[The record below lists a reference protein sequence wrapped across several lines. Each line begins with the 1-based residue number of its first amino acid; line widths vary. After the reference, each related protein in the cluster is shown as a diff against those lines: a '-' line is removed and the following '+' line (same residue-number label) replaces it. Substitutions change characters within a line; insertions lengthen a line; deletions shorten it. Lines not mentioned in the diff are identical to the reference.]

1 MAYQT
6 RVTYVVTEGQR
17 EFDLAIPYLD
27 KTHIKVTLNG
37 SAPFFEWVSD
47 SRIRLTYPAIEN
59 SVLKIRRDTPI
70 SNALVEFQNGATLT
84 KEELNTAVRQLLYK
98 QQELDDLYRGA
109 LDQAQIRL
117 GDHLG
122 VVTTPEAIMDELLRT
137 SELGDD
143 LLNRFRDALASID
156 LSAERILQQ
165 SFELTDQAFRTDTLD
180 GIVSNTTTRTDSLE
194 LRVDTLTDLVDS
206 LVNLEDGTGI
216 ATIIQN
222 EAQQRVEGDTAL
234 ASTLA
239 LIGAK
244 NGSNNA
250 FLLDLNTVRVTGTE
264 SLGQRL
270 SAITA
275 KANDNAAKIITEAT
289 ARADA
294 VSAEA
299 GRIDLLV
306 ARANGFDASITA
318 EQTARS
324 NADGA
329 LAQTLSLLGAKTAN
343 NTAFLLDLNKVLV
356 GPTESFTQR
365 LNQMVATAGAN
376 AQALVT
382 SEATTR
388 ASQDQSLSQRIDGVG
403 AKTDDN
409 TAAIATEVTAR
420 TNAVSAEAAQ
430 RTALATKIAGDIAA
444 AVLTETNA
452 RVAADQAESQARQS
466 LATEVGQNSSAIQ
479 NESLARSTLAGSIA
493 QQFAVLGAWRNGQS
507 AFVLDLNR
515 VEVGAG
521 YSLGSRLSGIDVA
534 VNNVSAS
541 VVSEQTARAN
551 GDNALSQTL
560 QTVQNTV
567 GGHTASITNL
577 TQVTNGLNAR
587 WTLALNSNG
596 HLTGITANNNGSYG
610 TLSFVADEVGF
621 VSPNGGTPVKIMSV
635 VANKVRFNSNVEI
648 YGDLLVTGS
657 INHTRLTSNTV
668 NNVEVAYNGGAANL
682 NNTTPTRIHGVWIGI
697 EKADSPID
705 IDFNAY
711 GTFTHNA
718 GGSFVAVVQLVR
730 SRGNDSGTVIQSVQL
745 NGSGMANDTW
755 QGALPMKF
763 LDRPNEAGNWHYYV
777 QVYFSSNMSTQTV
790 TARYGKVTEMKN
802 NTSTL
807 GGGTG
812 SGGGVGSGGGSS
824 GGGGGGGGGYEPDP
838 GGGGIGGGGG
848 GGTDQ
853 PIIT

>member
-6 RVTYVVTEGQR
+6 RVTYVVTNGQR

-27 KTHIKVTLNG
+27 KNHIKVTLNG
-37 SAPFFEWVSD
+37 STPFYEWVSD
-47 SRIRLTYPAIEN
+47 SRIRLTYQPTEN
-59 SVLKIRRDTPI
+59 SVVKIRRDTPI

-98 QQELDDLYRGA
+98 QQELDDLYTGA
-109 LDQAQIRL
+109 LDQAQVRL

-122 VVTTPEAIMDELLRT
+122 VVTTPDAIMDELLLT

-156 LSAERILQQ
+156 LSAERILEQ
-165 SFELTDQAFRTDTLD
+165 SFQLTDQAFRTDTLD
-180 GIVSNTTTRTDSLE
+180 GIVSNTTARTDNLE
-194 LRVDTLTDLVDS
+194 LRVNTITDLVDS
-206 LVNLEDGTGI
+206 LANLEDGTGL

-222 EAQQRVEGDTAL
+222 EADQRVAGDTAI

-250 FLLDLNTVRVTGTE
+250 FVLDLNTVRVSGTE

-275 KANDNAAKIITEAT
+275 KADDNAAKIITEAT
-289 ARADA
+289 TRATA
-294 VSAEA
+294 ISAEA
-299 GRIDLLV
+299 SRIDLLV

-324 NADGA
+324 NGDGA
-329 LAQTLSLLGAKTAN
+329 LAQTLSLLGAKNAN
-343 NTAFLLDLNKVLV
+343 NTAFVLDLNKVLV

-365 LNQMVATAGAN
+365 LNQMVATAGTN

-388 ASQDQSLSQRIDGVG
+388 ASQDQAMSQRIDSVG

-452 RVAADQAESQARQS
+452 RVAADQAEVQARQS
-466 LATEVGQNSSAIQ
+466 LAAQVGQNTTAIQ
-479 NESLARSTLAGSIA
+479 NEATARANADGAIA
-493 QQFAVLGAWRNGQS
+493 QQFAVLGAFRNGQT
-507 AFVLDLNR
+507 AFTLDLNR
-515 VEVGAG
+515 VEVGPG
-521 YSLGSRLSGIDVA
+521 YSLGTRLSGIDVA
-534 VNNVSAS
+534 VGNVSAS
-541 VVSEQTARAN
+541 VVNEATARAN
-551 GDNALSQTL
+551 ADSALSQTI

-567 GGHTASITNL
+567 GAHTGSITTL
-577 TQVTNGLNAR
+577 QQVTDGLNLR
-587 WTLALNSNG
+587 WSVALNSNG
-596 HLTGITANNNGSYG
+596 HITGITANNNGWWG

-621 VSPNGGTPVKIMSV
+621 VAPNGGSPIKIMSV

-648 YGDLLVTGS
+648 FGDLLVTGS
-657 INHTRLTSNTV
+657 INNSRLV
-668 NNVEVAYNGGAANL
+668 NNTITGVEAAYNGGTVTL
-682 NNTTPTRIHGVWIGI
+682 NNTTPTRIHGVWIGV

-718 GGSFVAVVQLVR
+718 SGSFVAVVQLVR
-730 SRGNDSGTVIQSVQL
+730 SRGTDGGTVIQSVQL

-763 LDRPNEAGNWHYYV
+763 LDRPGEAGNWHYYV
-777 QVYFSSNMSTQTV
+777 QIYFSSNMSTQTV
-790 TARYGKVTEMKN
+790 TSRYGKVTEMKN

-824 GGGGGGGGGYEPDP
+824 GGGGGGGGGYDPDP
-838 GGGGIGGGGG
+838 GGGGGGY
-848 GGTDQ
+848 TDQ
-853 PIIT
+853 PVIT

>member
-6 RVTYVVTEGQR
+6 RVTYVVAAGQR

-37 SAPFFEWVSD
+37 STPFFEWVSD

-70 SNALVEFQNGATLT
+70 SNALVEFQNGAILT

-98 QQELDDLYRGA
+98 QQELDDLYTGA
-109 LDQAQIRL
+109 LDQAQVRL

-122 VVTTPEAIMDELLRT
+122 VVTTPDAIMDELLLT

-156 LSAERILQQ
+156 LSAERILEQ
-165 SFELTDQAFRTDTLD
+165 SFQLTDQAFRTDTLD
-180 GIVSNTTTRTDSLE
+180 GIVSNTTARTDNLE
-194 LRVDTLTDLVDS
+194 LRVDTITDLVDS
-206 LVNLEDGTGI
+206 LANLEDGTGL

-222 EAQQRVEGDTAL
+222 EADQRVAGDTAI

-250 FLLDLNTVRVTGTE
+250 FVLDLNTVRVSGTE

-275 KANDNAAKIITEAT
+275 KADDNAAKIITEAT
-289 ARADA
+289 TRATA
-294 VSAEA
+294 ISAEA
-299 GRIDLLV
+299 SRIDLLV

-324 NADGA
+324 NGDGA
-329 LAQTLSLLGAKTAN
+329 LAQTLSLLGAKNAN
-343 NTAFLLDLNKVLV
+343 NTAFVLDLNKVLV

-365 LNQMVATAGAN
+365 LNQMVATAGTN

-388 ASQDQSLSQRIDGVG
+388 ASQDQAMSQRIDSVG

-452 RVAADQAESQARQS
+452 RVAADQAEVQARQS
-466 LATEVGQNSSAIQ
+466 LAAQVGQNSTAIQ
-479 NESLARSTLAGSIA
+479 NEATARANADGAIA
-493 QQFAVLGAWRNGQS
+493 QQFAVLGAFRNGQT
-507 AFVLDLNR
+507 AFTLDLNR
-515 VEVGAG
+515 VEVGPG
-521 YSLGSRLSGIDVA
+521 YSLGTRLSGIDVA
-534 VNNVSAS
+534 VGNVSAS
-541 VVSEQTARAN
+541 VVNEATARAN
-551 GDNALSQTL
+551 ADSALSQTI

-567 GGHTASITNL
+567 GAHTGSITTL
-577 TQVTNGLNAR
+577 QQVTDGLNLR
-587 WTLALNSNG
+587 WSVALNSNG
-596 HLTGITANNNGSYG
+596 HITGITANNNGWWG

-621 VSPNGGTPVKIMSV
+621 VAPNGGSPIKIMSV

-648 YGDLLVTGS
+648 FGDLLVTGS
-657 INHTRLTSNTV
+657 INNSRLV
-668 NNVEVAYNGGAANL
+668 NNTITGVEAAYNGGTVTL
-682 NNTTPTRIHGVWIGI
+682 NNTTPTRIHGVWIGV

-718 GGSFVAVVQLVR
+718 SGSFVAVVQLVR
-730 SRGNDSGTVIQSVQL
+730 SRGTDGGTVIQSVQL

-763 LDRPNEAGNWHYYV
+763 LDRPGEAGNWHYYV
-777 QVYFSSNMSTQTV
+777 QIYFSSNMSTQTV
-790 TARYGKVTEMKN
+790 TSRYGKVTEMKN

-824 GGGGGGGGGYEPDP
+824 GGGGGGGGGYDPDP
-838 GGGGIGGGGG
+838 GGGGGGY
-848 GGTDQ
+848 TDQ
-853 PIIT
+853 PVIT

>member
-1 MAYQT
+1 MSHQT
-6 RVTYVVTEGQR
+6 RAQYIVTGGQQ
-17 EFDLAIPYLD
+17 EFDLAVPFLD
-27 KTHIKVTLNG
+27 RTHIRVTLNG
-37 SAPFFEWVSD
+37 SIPFFEWVSD
-47 SRIRLTYPAIEN
+47 SRIRLRQPPAEN
-59 SVLKIRRDTPI
+59 SVLQIRRETPI
-70 SNALVEFQNGATLT
+70 STAIVDFKNGANLT
-84 KEELNTAVRQLLYK
+84 ADELNRANLQNLYRL
-98 QQELDDLYRGA
+98 QELDDLYTGA
-109 LDQAQIRL
+109 LDRAQVRL

-122 VVTTPEAIMDELLRT
+122 VVTTPDAIMDELILT

-143 LLNRFRDALASID
+143 ALNRFRDALASID
-156 LSAERILQQ
+156 LSAERILDQ
-165 SFELTDQAFRTDTLD
+165 SFALADQAFRTDTLD
-180 GIVSNTTTRTDSLE
+180 GIVANTTARTTGLE
-194 LRVDTLTDLVDS
+194 LRVDTITDLVDS
-206 LVNLEDGTGI
+206 LVNFEDGTGI
-216 ATIIQN
+216 ATVIQN
-222 EAQQRVEGDTAL
+222 EAQQRVEGDVAL

-250 FLLDLNTVRVTGTE
+250 FLLDLNTVRVGTNE

-275 KANDNAAKIITEAT
+275 KANDNAAKIISEAT

-294 VSAEA
+294 VSAQA
-299 GRIDLLV
+299 DRIDLLV
-306 ARANGFDASITA
+306 ARANGFDSSITA

-329 LAQTLSLLGAKTAN
+329 LAQTLSLLGAKNAS

-365 LNQMVATAGAN
+365 LNQMVATAGTN

-388 ASQDQSLSQRIDGVG
+388 ASQDQSLSQRIDSVG

-452 RVAADQAESQARQS
+452 RVAADQAETQARQS
-466 LATEVGQNSSAIQ
+466 LAVQVGQNSTAIQ
-479 NESLARSTLAGSIA
+479 NEVTARANADGAIA
-493 QQFAVLGAWRNGQS
+493 QQFAVLGAFRNNQS
-507 AFVLDLNR
+507 VFTLDLNR
-515 VEVGAG
+515 VEVGPG
-521 YSLGSRLSGIDVA
+521 WTLGTRLSGIDTSIG
-534 VNNVSAS
+534 NVSAS
-541 VVSEQTARAN
+541 VVDERTARINA
-551 GDNALSQTL
+551 DSALSQTI
-560 QTVQNTV
+560 QNVQNTV
-567 GGHTASITNL
+567 GGNTASITTL

-587 WTLALNSNG
+587 WSIALNSNG
-596 HLTGITANNNGSYG
+596 HITGITANNNGSFG
-610 TLSFVADEVGF
+610 SLAFVADEMAF
-621 VSPNGGTPVKIMSV
+621 VAPGGGSPVKIMSL
-635 VANKVRFNSNVEI
+635 ANGRVRFNSNVEI

-657 INHTRLTSNTV
+657 INHTRLVNNTVSNT
-668 NNVEVAYNGGAANL
+668 EAAYNAATITL
-682 NNTTPTRIHGVWIGI
+682 NNTTPTRIHGVWIGV

-718 GGSFVAVVQLVR
+718 SGSFVAVVQLVR
-730 SRGNDSGTVIQSVQL
+730 SRGTDGGTVIQSVQL

-755 QGALPMKF
+755 QGALPMKY
-763 LDRPNEAGNWHYYV
+763 LDRPGEGGNWHYYV
-777 QVYFSSNMSTQTV
+777 QVYFTSNMSTQTV

-824 GGGGGGGGGYEPDP
+824 GGGGGGGGGGIDPYDP
-838 GGGGIGGGGG
+838 GGGGGY
-848 GGTDQ
+848 TDQ
-853 PIIT
+853 PIMT

>member
-1 MAYQT
+1 MSHQT
-6 RVTYVVTEGQR
+6 RAQYIVTGGQQ
-17 EFDLAIPYLD
+17 EFDLAVPFLD
-27 KTHIKVTLNG
+27 RNHIRVTLNG
-37 SAPFFEWVSD
+37 SIPFFEWVSD
-47 SRIRLTYPAIEN
+47 SRIRLRLAPAEN
-59 SVLKIRRDTPI
+59 SVLQIRRETPI
-70 SNALVEFQNGATLT
+70 TTALVDFQNGANLT
-84 KEELNTAVRQLLYK
+84 AEELNRANLQNLYRL
-98 QQELDDLYRGA
+98 QELDDLYTGS
-109 LDQAQIRL
+109 LDRAQVRL

-122 VVTTPEAIMDELLRT
+122 VVTTPDAIMDELLRT
-137 SELGDD
+137 SEMGDD

-156 LSAERILQQ
+156 LSAERILDQ
-165 SFELTDQAFRTDTLD
+165 SFALADQAFRTDTLD
-180 GIVSNTTTRTDSLE
+180 VVVANTTARTDGLE
-194 LRVDTLTDLVDS
+194 LRVQTITDLVDS

-222 EAQQRVEGDTAL
+222 EAQQRVEGDVAL

-250 FLLDLNTVRVTGTE
+250 FVLDLNTVRVGSTE

-299 GRIDLLV
+299 GRIDTLI

-329 LAQTLSLLGAKTAN
+329 LAQTLSLLGAKNAN

-365 LNQMVATAGAN
+365 LNQMVATAGTN

-388 ASQDQSLSQRIDGVG
+388 ASQDQSLSQRIDSVG

-452 RVAADQAESQARQS
+452 RVAADQAEAQARQS
-466 LATEVGQNSSAIQ
+466 LAVQVGNNSTAIQ
-479 NESLARSTLAGSIA
+479 NEATARANADGAIA

-515 VEVGAG
+515 VEVGPG
-521 YSLGSRLSGIDVA
+521 WTLGSRLSGIDTSIG
-534 VNNVSAS
+534 NVSAS
-541 VVSEQTARAN
+541 VVNEQTARVN

-560 QTVQNTV
+560 QTVQNSV
-567 GGHTASITNL
+567 GSHTASITSL
-577 TQVTNGLNAR
+577 QQVTDGINAR

-596 HLTGITANNNGSYG
+596 HLTGITANNNGSWG

-621 VSPNGGTPVKIMSV
+621 VSPNGGSPIKIMSV

-657 INHTRLTSNTV
+657 INHTRLTNNTV
-668 NNVEVAYNGGAANL
+668 TNVEAAYAAGTIGL
-682 NNTTPTRIHGVWIGI
+682 NNTTPTRIHGVWIGV

-730 SRGNDSGTVIQSVQL
+730 SRGTDGGTVIQSVQL

-777 QVYFSSNMSTQTV
+777 QIYFSSNMSTQTV

-802 NTSTL
+802 NTSSL

-824 GGGGGGGGGYEPDP
+824 GGGGGGGYDPDP

-848 GGTDQ
+848 TEQ
-853 PIIT
+853 PVIT